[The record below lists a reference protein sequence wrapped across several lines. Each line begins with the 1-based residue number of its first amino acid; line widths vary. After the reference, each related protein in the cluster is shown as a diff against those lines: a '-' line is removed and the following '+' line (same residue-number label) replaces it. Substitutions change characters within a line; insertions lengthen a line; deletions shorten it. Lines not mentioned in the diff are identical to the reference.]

1 MVKQNARR
9 AQLLESN
16 PCRVGV
22 YESLPA
28 WNGLAGRWSGVESAV
43 TMAEYRITYWR
54 EIPSMVTARE
64 GEATA
69 KSGLPARFQE
79 AIDEAAMR
87 QNMAGSDAYLE
98 QWQHGEWQ
106 PGEGSPDELASG
118 VAERLDAEYN
128 AARLESML
136 EE

>member
-1 MVKQNARR
+1 
-9 AQLLESN
+9 
-16 PCRVGV
+16 
-22 YESLPA
+22 
-28 WNGLAGRWSGVESAV
+28 
-43 TMAEYRITYWR
+43 MAEYRITYWR

-64 GEATA
+64 GDAMA

-87 QNMAGSDAYLE
+87 QGMAGSDEYLE
-98 QWQHGEWQ
+98 QWHHGEWQ
-106 PGEGSPDELASG
+106 LGAGSPDDVVSG
-118 VAERLDAEYN
+118 IAEQLDAEYD